1 MHYILEDI
9 YDNSD
14 KEIYE
19 LTYWEVKYLYVYR
32 NNWKISYI

>member
-1 MHYILEDI
+1 MHYILEYI

-19 LTYWEVKYLYVYR
+19 LTHKEVKYLYVYH
-32 NNWKISYI
+32 NSGKSS

>member
-14 KEIYE
+14 KEIHE
-19 LTYWEVKYLYVYR
+19 LTHKEVKYLYVYH
-32 NNWKISYI
+32 NSGKSS